1 MPLFP
6 ITQLDANQVL
16 KYAYD
21 DALQA
26 LRTSATAVISATGD
40 LAVEIDHT
48 TDSIAIGT
56 SAQLFTGTA
65 SGSSFGLDVNI
76 LGGTITGELNPVG
89 LKNLF
94 SSSGMIVGPTAVML
108 PSVSGQ
114 NSMSVRVWGANPV
127 YFGNSSVAAS
137 ITAAYPGYPKIQ
149 YEEIVIDLQKSASAP
164 VYAVCDAGVSS
175 ELRFMFVG

>member
-1 MPLFP
+1 MVFP
-6 ITQLDANQVL
+6 VTELDSQQVL
-16 KYAYD
+16 RYSYD
-21 DALQA
+21 ETIQG
-26 LRTSATAVISATGD
+26 LRTSATATISATGD
-40 LAVEIDHT
+40 LQVSIDNT

-65 SGSSFGLDVNI
+65 SGSKFGMDVNI

-94 SSSGMIVGPTAVML
+94 SSSGMIVGPTPVML

-137 ITAAYPGYPKIQ
+137 ITATYPGYPKIQ
-149 YEEIVIDLQKSASAP
+149 YEEVVIDLQKSASAP
-164 VYAVCDAGVSS
+164 VYAVCDAGASS
-175 ELRFMFVG
+175 ELRFLFVG